1 MTEYGLDPAYIRLDY
16 HSAYGPHTAIIK
28 TLPWLPSSITGSM
41 GSYVSWST
49 APVDAEAMIDA
60 QINLMKVFLKP
71 DSSFDLA
78 TIYTKASPTALS
90 VVEAVK
96 SLGVAGTSAA
106 GGVSKAVQA
115 TFNFKTTIAG
125 NTKLVFL
132 DYPHGTGDFNK
143 QTFVDFSPA
152 AIALFTNMADVT
164 NAWAG
169 RDNHRI
175 SSFVS
180 VTNTLNEKLRK
191 AYKMA

>member
-1 MTEYGLDPAYIRLDY
+1 MTEYGLDPASIRFDY
-16 HSAYGPHTAIIK
+16 HSAFGPHTMIVK

-41 GSYVSWST
+41 GSYVSWSG
-49 APVDAEAMIDA
+49 APVDAEAMIDD
-60 QINLMKVFLKP
+60 LVDKMKVFLNP
-71 DSSFDLA
+71 TSSFDLV
-78 TIYTKASPTALS
+78 TIYTKATPTALS
-90 VVEAVK
+90 VVEAIKALAV
-96 SLGVAGTSAA
+96 VGTSAA

-132 DYPHGTGDFNK
+132 DYPHGTGDFDK
-143 QTFVDFSPA
+143 QTFTSFSA
-152 AIALFTNMADVT
+152 GAIALFTELALVT

-175 SSFVS
+175 NTFVS

-191 AYKMA
+191 SYKMA